1 MPVAKYMKRSSRA
14 QFPFRKKTSS
24 RKKPRVFSKGKKSSP
39 ALIRRVVQSELKK
52 DVELKLKAL
61 RSAHQISPAAQ
72 TPAGGSASNIV
83 WYQNYCLGQPATS
96 WTGPTGSGNFLGLS
110 GFTWVQGASNG
121 QRIGRYL
128 NLKHT
133 TCNLRIACDNVASLA
148 CPIRFRVI
156 IYKAKRNAALG
167 SGGGNPNTTLFLG
180 TEGQELGINN
190 SYTGDSV
197 SMEFMNMLVNKRN
210 FDVHTDTQFV
220 LASHTYSVQGGSNI
234 VTPIS
239 LGYPAEKNMLLRLP
253 HNEKT
258 SFGPGNVPDDL
269 NYQYCMT
276 ILSMPYGDN
285 TAVTANKWKSN
296 VRGVVSATD
305 E

>member
-1 MPVAKYMKRSSRA
+1 MPVAPQFRKNSRA
-14 QFPFRKKTSS
+14 VFPFKKKGSS
-24 RKKPRVFSKGKKSSP
+24 KKRP
-39 ALIRRVVQSELKK
+39 ASAPAKRTKALVRRVVQSELKK
-52 DVELKLKAL
+52 DVELKLKPL
-61 RSAHQISPAAQ
+61 RAANQ
-72 TPAGGSASNIV
+72 VTPLAQATTGTASNIV
-83 WYQNYCLGQPATS
+83 WYQNYCLGTAATS
-96 WTGPTGSGNFLGLS
+96 WTGPTGVGNFTNLE
-110 GFTWVQGASNG
+110 GFTWPQGPAQG
-121 QRIGRYL
+121 ERIGRYL

-133 TCNLRIACDNVASLA
+133 TCNLRVACNNLASPA

-156 IYKAKRNAALG
+156 IYKAKRNSSLG
-167 SGGGNPNTTLFLG
+167 SAGGNPNVNLFLNLDG
-180 TEGQELGINN
+180 TQRGINN

-210 FDVHTDTQFV
+210 YDVHTDTQFV

-239 LGYPAEKNMLLRLP
+239 QGYPAEKNLLLRLN

-258 SFGPGNVPDDL
+258 SFTGDQPDDL

-285 TAVTANKWKSN
+285 TAVSARGWKSN